1 MHVARQAPKTTDKGE
16 IKLSELQQTVLQE
29 LLRFVCKHRAWHLPS
44 NPEHCAFWKKPPASL
59 EHVPKTSFNE
69 LALKQLIISVTATSL
84 PGCLR
89 IKGGNDLR
97 FFHESSNHANIGHL
111 FPSRKGLELIT
122 PKDTTESENLIWA
135 KKEAA
140 RLEFLLTLPI
150 NRQYIKCTSVPDPAR
165 ERAKEI
171 AQQLARRE
179 QAPDPTIQFK
189 HFIDALHEQRERK
202 TTQPK
207 LAPETNGAKRL
218 EATLV
223 MPRLTKA

>member
-1 MHVARQAPKTTDKGE
+1 MLE
-16 IKLSELQQTVLQE
+16 KLFH
-29 LLRFVCKHRAWHLPS
+29 FVCKHRAWHLPT
-44 NPEHCAFWKKPPASL
+44 NREHRAFWEKPPASL
-59 EHVPKTSFNE
+59 ENLPRTAFNE
-69 LALKQLIISVTATSL
+69 LAEKQLIISVTATSL
-84 PGCLR
+84 PTCLNIR
-89 IKGGNDLR
+89 DGNDSC

-122 PKDTTESENLIWA
+122 PKDTRESENLKWA

-179 QAPDPTIQFK
+179 QAPNPTLQFR

-207 LAPETNGAKRL
+207 LAPETNGAKRI